1 MIRMG
6 KELDVPVPVN
16 EMLYKKIR
24 EIESAY

>member
-1 MIRMG
+1 MG